1 MESPHSLVNYYNY
14 ALAKTT
20 RKIAVKVDGDEFYLD
35 KPLKQ
40 LTDDLRGGKRSTPI
54 GLFGVN
60 LWDKNGE
67 IFVNERYPIMAGMDK
82 GFFTVSPQTF
92 FVHYR
97 HFELFTYA
105 FEHSAGILFYHLKGM
120 KKDRGVNNYQLQP
133 DATTFA
139 TGRLASL
146 TSPGLISWQ
155 DFSHLM
161 GNPEDLPHP
170 ATLGLRAGHVLESG
184 HHS

>member
-1 MESPHSLVNYYNY
+1 MGSPHSLVNYSNY

-20 RKIAVKVDGDEFYLD
+20 RKIAVKIDGDEFYLD

-40 LTDDLRGGKRSTPI
+40 LTDDLKSGKRSTPI

-60 LWDKNGE
+60 LWDEGGE
-67 IFVNERYPIMAGMDK
+67 IFVNARQPLMAGLDK
-82 GFFTVSPQTF
+82 GFFTVSPQNF

-97 HFELFTYA
+97 HWELFTHA
-105 FEHSAGILFYHLKGM
+105 FERSAGILFYHLKGM
-120 KKDRGVNNYQLQP
+120 KKDRGIGNYRLQP
-133 DATTFA
+133 GATTFSPE
-139 TGRLASL
+139 RLAEL

-170 ATLGLRAGHVLESG
+170 ATLRLRAR
-184 HHS
+184 HSP